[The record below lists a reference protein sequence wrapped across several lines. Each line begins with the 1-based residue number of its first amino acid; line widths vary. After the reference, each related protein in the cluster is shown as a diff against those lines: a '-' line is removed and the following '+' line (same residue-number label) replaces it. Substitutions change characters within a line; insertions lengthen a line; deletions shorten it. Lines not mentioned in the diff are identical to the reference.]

1 MISKAA
7 IAAPSAEHGLLQ
19 AMRARIVDAP
29 AVHEAELHWLNAVAA
44 GVAPH
49 WVGHWAATRIDVWHG
64 VAAVAAL
71 LGDLELHRLLTAQG
85 VALAALL
92 EPGAT
97 TIAID
102 DVAAAVAR
110 VAAQL
115 AAYHRRAYATR
126 DLCWAALTS
135 TVQQDPAKRQE
146 AEAVAAASVAA
157 GAMTA
162 TGSGATILPF
172 EDGACATLLATVAV
186 IVSST
191 VVERATVPVPAYDAA
206 AAAACTITVA
216 QGYALWRA
224 ASLPQSHTATALDAL
239 LHYSEEPGFPQTADI
254 IAQGLDVALLRAA
267 QVDAVAEQLA
277 DPSHGEASRRAVAL
291 TAELPMCK
299 SPTLVE
305 IWVATRGLVDSV
317 ETVWWDALG
326 MVALAPLAA
335 ATAHDAEPSART
347 AAELTAAAQ
356 LAHTCFGHRDT
367 WALVLSAPPL
377 LSALH
382 RCFLQMNGQAPLAT
396 GCGDVIFAGT
406 SAACKASVLRRMGE
420 LLPHPAAPL
429 GWGDVSTWI
438 AAMRD
443 DVLAVMPAQGV
454 ARSLRAWGQ
463 PIAVGDIVQMFVPTP
478 PVRSLVLP

>member
-1 MISKAA
+1 
-7 IAAPSAEHGLLQ
+7 
-19 AMRARIVDAP
+19 MRARIVDAP
-29 AVHEAELHWLNAVAA
+29 AVHAAELRWLNDAAAA

-49 WVGHWAATRIDVWHG
+49 WVGHWAATRIDIWHG
-64 VAAVAAL
+64 LASVAAL
-71 LGDLELHRLLTAQG
+71 LGDVDVHRVLTAQ
-85 VALAALL
+85 AAALL
-92 EPGAT
+92 ALLDRGT
-97 TIAID
+97 TAITID
-102 DVAAAVAR
+102 DVAAAIER
-110 VAAQL
+110 VAVQL

-126 DLCWAALTS
+126 DLCWAALTLA
-135 TVQQDPAKRQE
+135 VHQDPAKRQE

-157 GAMTA
+157 GAM
-162 TGSGATILPF
+162 GAANKLSTPLPF
-172 EDGACATLLATVAV
+172 DDVARATLFVEVAE
-186 IVSST
+186 IESST
-191 VVERATVPVPAYDAA
+191 VVDFATASVTPYDAA
-206 AAAACTITVA
+206 AAAACSITIA
-216 QGYALWRA
+216 QGYAMWRA
-224 ASLPQSHTATALDAL
+224 ALPPHSHTATALDAL
-239 LHYSEEPGFPQTADI
+239 LRYSDEPGFPQTADI

-267 QVDAVAEQLA
+267 QVDAVAEQLTA
-277 DPSHGEASRRAVAL
+277 PSQGLAYRRAMAL
-291 TAELPMCK
+291 TADLPACT
-299 SPTLVE
+299 SPTVVE

-382 RCFLQMNGQAPLAT
+382 RCFVQMNGQAPLAT
-396 GCGDVIFAGT
+396 GRGDMIFAGT
-406 SAACKASVLRRMGE
+406 SAACKASVFRRMGE

-443 DVLAVMPAQGV
+443 AVFAVMPAHGV

-478 PVRSLVLP
+478 PVRGLVLP